1 MASFRINFQAQTT
14 GDHYIGYRTYN
25 DPPNTYTVLTV
36 NITGAV
42 PQLAHVDIPVP
53 GNLYCAYDDI
63 VYTGYLIA
71 ACQPQTDG
79 NGDGIPDLATQW
91 TVTMAEQTDPCIR
104 TIILCEAVG
113 IASITISNL
122 PLNTA
127 APDGI
132 YNLVITTA
140 DPADTILDATVQVGV
155 VDGDIT
161 GDPTVIS
168 PGLYKTGNLIVQL
181 PLALNPVAPDPL
193 FVVTMEDCPPI
204 DLTDYICTGHTELS
218 GDTIYDLAL
227 GVELTLCADTST
239 LGGLPTGYLA
249 TEVSNCHC
257 QECKNIIVTTNGSS
271 GYITISYATCWDG
284 SNPLGADLTLIT
296 REIQFDETVDLGCV
310 VPTTIYIDESNLSGG
325 STILSQTPC
334 V

>member
-79 NGDGIPDLATQW
+79 NSDGIPDLAIQW

-104 TIILCEAVG
+104 TQILCEAVG

-122 PLNTA
+122 PLNTK
-127 APDGI
+127 APDDN
-132 YNLVITTA
+132 YDLVITTA
-140 DPADTILDATVQVGV
+140 DPADTVLDATVQVGV
-155 VDGDIT
+155 VDGAIT

-168 PGLYKTGNLIVQL
+168 PGLYKTSNLIVQL

-204 DLTDYICTGHTELS
+204 DLIDYICTAHTELS

-227 GVELTLCADTST
+227 GEDLNLCADTTT
-239 LGGLPTGYLA
+239 LSGLPVGYLA
-249 TEVSNCHC
+249 TPGDNCHC
-257 QECKNIIVTTNGSS
+257 VSCENVHLKIS
-271 GYITISYATCWDG
+271 GTGFITVSYQRCWDDDT
-284 SNPLGADLTLIT
+284 SPIQLIT
-296 REIQFDETVDLGCV
+296 RQVNAPGSLDLGCIV
-310 VPTTIYIDESNLSGG
+310 EDTLYIDETNLTGGG
-325 STILSQTPC
+325 SVLHPHFPC
-334 V
+334 P

>member
-91 TVTMAEQTDPCIR
+91 TVTMAEQTDPCIN
-104 TIILCEAVG
+104 TTILCEATPIATVTLPNG
-113 IASITISNL
+113 ITSCTPDGTYTLDVTEVTPGDEVAAANITITVVAGQPVPGSINIIDPGRYKAVPVVSL
-122 PLNTA
+122 P
-127 APDGI
+127 
-132 YNLVITTA
+132 
-140 DPADTILDATVQVGV
+140 VGV
-155 VDGDIT
+155 T
-161 GDPTVIS
+161 GCS
-168 PGLYKTGNLIVQL
+168 
-181 PLALNPVAPDPL
+181 PDPV
-193 FVVTMEDCPPI
+193 FTVTLEDCPTI
-204 DLTDYICTGHTELS
+204 DLLDYICAAHTELS
-218 GDTIYDLAL
+218 GNTEVTLAV
-227 GVELTLCADTST
+227 GESTALCADVAT
-239 LGGLPTGYLA
+239 LGGLPAGYTSEEFGGCHCKPCANVVVTTSGGATGYVD
-249 TEVSNCHC
+249 VSYH
-257 QECKNIIVTTNGSS
+257 V
-271 GYITISYATCWDG
+271 CWDG
-284 SNPLGADLTLIT
+284 SNPIGSGLTYVT
-296 REIQFDETVDLGCV
+296 RRVTAGTTVDLGCV
-310 VPTTIYIDESNLSGG
+310 IPDDITLDESNLVGT
-325 STILSQTPC
+325 TILSQTPC